1 LLNRHRLAIAD
12 QEFLARMRDV
22 MSERIGILTG
32 GGDCPGL
39 NAVIRAVVK
48 AAAKRGWN
56 TVGFHDGFEG
66 VLDLSYRELDYHEM
80 DGLLLQGGTI
90 LGTTNKGRFA
100 AKTGHGEIRQIPA
113 EILQQTKR
121 NFEQLGLRAL
131 VCVGGDGSLSIAQ
144 ALFETGVPLVGV
156 PKTIDNDLEATVIT
170 FGFDS
175 AVACATDALDRLRT
189 TAVSHNRVMV
199 LEVMGRYAGW
209 IAAHAGISGGG
220 DIILIPEIPFHYDKV
235 CEVIAERERQ
245 GKKFTLV
252 VVAEGAHMAGGDFVE
267 VGPVGETTREARL
280 GGIGQ
285 GVAREIEQRTGK
297 ETRVCI
303 LGHLQRGGGPT
314 TFDRLLCTRFGARAV
329 QLIADEKYGYMVALQ
344 PPDTVAVK
352 ITEAIGRLRTVPLNG
367 DIVQTARALG
377 ISFGD

>member
-1 LLNRHRLAIAD
+1 
-12 QEFLARMRDV
+12 

-48 AAAKRGWN
+48 AAAKRSWE
-56 TVGFHDGFEG
+56 TIGFLDGYEG
-66 VLDLSYRELDYHEM
+66 LLDLRYRSLDYHEM
-80 DGLLLQGGTI
+80 DGLLHLGGTI
-90 LGTTNKGRFA
+90 LGATNKGRFA
-100 AKTGHGEIRQIPA
+100 AKTGHGEVRKIP
-113 EILQQTKR
+113 EEVLDRTKR
-121 NFEQLGLRAL
+121 NIAQLGLRAL
-131 VCVGGDGSLSIAQ
+131 VCVGGDGSLTIAQ
-144 ALFETGVPLVGV
+144 QLFEHGVPLVGV

-189 TAVSHNRVMV
+189 TAESHNRVLV

-209 IAAHAGISGGG
+209 IAAHAGIAGGG
-220 DIILIPEIPFHYDKV
+220 DIILIPEIPFRYESICAK
-235 CEVIAERERQ
+235 ISEREKQ

-252 VVAEGAHMAGGDFVE
+252 VVAEGACEQGGGFF
-267 VGPVGETTREARL
+267 GTTDEKNREARL
-280 GGIGQ
+280 GGIG
-285 GVAREIEQRTGK
+285 GVVAAEIEKRTGK
-297 ETRVCI
+297 ETRVCV

-329 QLIADEKYGYMVALQ
+329 QLIADRMYGYMVALQ

-352 ITEAIGRLRTVPLNG
+352 ITEAVGRRRTVPLNG
-367 DIVQTARALG
+367 DIVHTARALG